1 MTGNAR
7 ALLTP
12 LKTGC
17 EVSAQGI
24 AVSISA
30 NCTQAIFSISI
41 SAPPTVLSFF
51 VCLCA
56 CFVIGPFFYE
66 QFLVYSQIERKV

>member
-1 MTGNAR
+1 MIGNAR
-7 ALLTP
+7 APLTP

-24 AVSISA
+24 AASISA
-30 NCTQAIFSISI
+30 NHTHAVFPSGYLCTSLLAD
-41 SAPPTVLSFF
+41 FF
-51 VCLCA
+51 GLFCA
-56 CFVIGPFFYE
+56 CFVIGLFFYE